1 MSEECQLLKQYIITR
16 VLSVVPQGIDW
27 ISIIMK
33 YWLPV
38 TRQPLS
44 TLHRRSVSIHSPLVG
59 RGINALNYN
68 KEEKRRKAKYNG
80 GQRVVRCAL
89 PISLNGMWQ
98 VLTRD
103 HTASVPWHMN
113 FRILD
118 LCGKLANAL
127 LELAEKNT
135 CTYTHALHI
144 VTRIMDEK

>member
-44 TLHRRSVSIHSPLVG
+44 TLHRRSVSIHSPELVG

-80 GQRVVRCAL
+80 GQRVARCAL

-103 HTASVPWHMN
+103 HTASVYRGIWIFAYWICAVNWRM
-113 FRILD
+113 LYWS
-118 LCGKLANAL
+118 LQK
-127 LELAEKNT
+127 KNT
-135 CTYTHALHI
+135 CAYTHI